1 MWMIS
6 VVRAKD
12 GDVVRLDVV
21 FPVEVG
27 PLQVPVPDL
36 AGALVCLLTP
46 EEADSSGSSTHTPL
60 AVIMGPWVDLAADM
74 SVMVDNVQIGDYD
87 TQRIGLLAP
96 SPSTY

>member
-6 VVRAKD
+6 IVRAKD

-27 PLQVPVPDL
+27 PLQVPVLDL
-36 AGALVCLLTP
+36 AGALVYLLTP
-46 EEADSSGSSTHTPL
+46 EEADSSGSATHTPL

-74 SVMVDNVQIGDYD
+74 SVMVDNVKNGDYD
-87 TQRIGLLAP
+87 TQRRGLLAP

>member
-1 MWMIS
+1 MIS

-12 GDVVRLDVV
+12 RDVIRLNVV
-21 FPVEVG
+21 FPVEVC
-27 PLQVPVPDL
+27 PLEVPVLDL

-74 SVMVDNVQIGDYD
+74 SAMFDNVQYRDSISRRG
-87 TQRIGLLAP
+87 AC
-96 SPSTY
+96 